1 MPHTLRQNPDKLFDV
16 AKAKAALKAHGK
28 TYADIG
34 RALGLERQAVGH
46 WFRDRGEPTM
56 RQLKAMADAIGVHWL
71 ELVTDDTLVVY
82 QAEEKARVEKMRALS
97 PEDQERLDVWLQ
109 MQIESKGGG

>member
-16 AKAKAALKAHGK
+16 GKAKAALKAAGK
-28 TYADIG
+28 SYADIG
-34 RALGLERQAVGH
+34 RALGMERQAIGH

-71 ELVTDDTLVVY
+71 ELVNEETLVVW
-82 QAEEKARVEKMRALS
+82 QEEERRRVERIRSLTPEEKAK
-97 PEDQERLDVWLQ
+97 LDAWLELNTAQ
-109 MQIESKGGG
+109 KET